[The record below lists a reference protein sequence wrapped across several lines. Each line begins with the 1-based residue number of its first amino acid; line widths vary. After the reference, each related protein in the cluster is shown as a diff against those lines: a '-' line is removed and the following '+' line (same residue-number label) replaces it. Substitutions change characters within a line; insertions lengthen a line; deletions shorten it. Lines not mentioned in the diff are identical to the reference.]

1 MSSSDSQS
9 DSPDLSGSE
18 TSNVHSIS
26 SGARPISSGA
36 RPASGTAGMSTGRR
50 GTPVEGQTAALTKRQ
65 RQIFDFIS
73 DFVGKE
79 GYSPSLEEIAKAFG
93 LSSVATVHKHVKHLV
108 DKGYLRKAWNRS
120 RSVEPVPVSEV
131 GQDPSGISAEASSS
145 ESPSSKAP
153 SSDALS
159 RIEAAEALHLPIL
172 GTVAAGS
179 PIEAIEPDAA
189 VAETLA
195 VPESMTSRSR
205 DSYVLRVRG
214 DSMIE
219 DQICDGDLVVIEGR
233 NEARN
238 GETVV
243 ALVDGAEATL
253 KRFYRS
259 GAQVK
264 LVPANQTME
273 PMEFH
278 ASQVE
283 IRGVVRGLI
292 REF

>member
-1 MSSSDSQS
+1 MSEIST
-9 DSPDLSGSE
+9 E
-18 TSNVHSIS
+18 SN
-26 SGARPISSGA
+26 ARSLD
-36 RPASGTAGMSTGRR
+36 GTGDPRR
-50 GTPVEGQTAALTKRQ
+50 SAALTRRQ
-65 RQIFDFIS
+65 REIFDFIS
-73 DFVGKE
+73 GFVETE
-79 GYSPSLEEIAKAFG
+79 GYSPSLEEIAAAFG

-120 RSVEPVPVSEV
+120 RSVEPVPEEESV
-131 GQDPSGISAEASSS
+131 PSI
-145 ESPSSKAP
+145 
-153 SSDALS
+153 
-159 RIEAAEALHLPIL
+159 HLPIL
-172 GTVAAGS
+172 GSVAAGR

-189 VAETLA
+189 VAEQLA
-195 VPESMTSRSR
+195 IPSDMVPGQENH
-205 DSYVLRVRG
+205 YVLRVRG

-233 NEARN
+233 HEARN

-243 ALVDGAEATL
+243 ALVDGDEATL
-253 KRFYRS
+253 KRFYRD

-264 LVPANQTME
+264 LVPANRTMS

-292 REF
+292 RQYS

>member
-1 MSSSDSQS
+1 MPSSDSNS
-9 DSPDLSGSE
+9 GNPSSPSE
-18 TSNVHSIS
+18 TPATPETAATAADASNVRALPS
-26 SGARPISSGA
+26 
-36 RPASGTAGMSTGRR
+36 RR
-50 GTPVEGQTAALTKRQ
+50 GDPVEGQTAALTKRQ

-73 DFVGKE
+73 GFVADE

-120 RSVEPVPVSEV
+120 RSVEPVPEQSVSFTGSVSGSVSEI
-131 GQDPSGISAEASSS
+131 SGSV
-145 ESPSSKAP
+145 SKA
-153 SSDALS
+153 SQDGVG
-159 RIEAAEALHLPIL
+159 IEAAEALHLPIL

-195 VPESMTSRSR
+195 VPESMTSRAR

-233 NEARN
+233 HEARN

-253 KRFYRS
+253 KRFYKS
-259 GAQVK
+259 GAQIK
-264 LVPANQTME
+264 LVPANQTMK